1 MFCGAW
7 QNKFNSYTIFIQL
20 GENKITNFRRA
31 GRRVGLKCSKYL
43 PAIDSSV
50 ATPANFS
57 SFESFDMESLLFKF
71 VSCNNNKNYF
81 GTCAELK
88 I

>member
-1 MFCGAW
+1 MVLD
-7 QNKFNSYTIFIQL
+7 KKKSIHIQSL
-20 GENKITNFRRA
+20 YNWVKNKIPNFRRA

-57 SFESFDMESLLFKF
+57 SFESFDMESLSFKF
-71 VSCNNNKNYF
+71 VS
-81 GTCAELK
+81 
-88 I
+88 